1 MALAVNR
8 WSAAGFVARLIV
20 LALTG
25 TAWAARSIQEVLL
38 HPDYVH
44 PVTGSDWLSIWLYTA
59 AWLFTAASLLIFRE
73 VAGGNR
79 IFRLAIAIVAIASFS
94 TGVANAVEDAFEV
107 ASFGS
112 VYLIALLVAG
122 LGMLVLAGMTL
133 FGDRRRLA
141 FVPAVGALSAIT
153 MVIGGGV
160 LALPAWL
167 GFGVVLW
174 RSRVKGGA
182 PLLNGRAPTG
192 P

>member
-8 WSAAGFVARLIV
+8 WSAAGFVARLIL

-25 TAWAARSIQEVLL
+25 TAWAARSAQEVLL

-59 AWLFTAASLLIFRE
+59 AWLFTAASLIVFGE

-79 IFRLAIAIVAIASFS
+79 IVRLAIGIVAIASFS
-94 TGVANAVEDAFEV
+94 TGVANLAEDAFEV
-107 ASFGS
+107 AGFGS
-112 VYLIALLVAG
+112 LYLNALLVAG

-133 FGDRRRLA
+133 IGDRRRLA
-141 FVPAVGALSAIT
+141 FVPAVGALAAIT
-153 MVIGGGV
+153 MVLGGGV
-160 LALPAWL
+160 LALAAWF
-167 GFGVVLW
+167 GFGVVIW
-174 RSRVKGGA
+174 RERAKGGA
-182 PLLNGRAPTG
+182 PFLDGQAPTG